1 MKSIVSRRFSTF
13 AVATMAVI
21 ILACIFSIL
30 GMTFS
35 SAEALTQEELS
46 RKYDFSIDTGD
57 YISGIATDLY
67 NLPVFDIQFTQIYN
81 GAFVGDNR
89 DIRFYYA
96 FADTLVNPLT
106 SIPVESWEKLR
117 SASDVVEEG
126 GVVQYQDIE
135 GIATIDFSL
144 EQVTDGYIDNY
155 VFHKFVYFKVENTAL
170 EENPYPKIF

>member
-67 NLPVFDIQFTQIYN
+67 NLPVFDIQFTQI
-81 GAFVGDNR
+81 
-89 DIRFYYA
+89 
-96 FADTLVNPLT
+96 
-106 SIPVESWEKLR
+106 
-117 SASDVVEEG
+117 
-126 GVVQYQDIE
+126 
-135 GIATIDFSL
+135 
-144 EQVTDGYIDNY
+144 
-155 VFHKFVYFKVENTAL
+155 
-170 EENPYPKIF
+170 